1 MANLESALNQ
11 LREERKQA
19 HSQIEKLNS
28 AIAVL
33 EGLTG
38 RNSTGTSHAARR
50 GRTISASARRRMAE
64 AQKARWAK
72 VRGRSRSAG
81 KKAAK
86 SSGKRR
92 LSAAARRKI
101 AEAQRARWA
110 RVRAQ
115 QAKKAA

>member
-1 MANLESALNQ
+1 MANLENALNQ

-19 HSQIEKLNS
+19 QSQLEKLNS
-28 AIAVL
+28 AITVL

-38 RNSTGTSHAARR
+38 RNSTGPGRAARR
-50 GRTISASARRRMAE
+50 GRIITLAARRRMAE

-72 VRGRSRSAG
+72 VRARSRSAG
-81 KKAAK
+81 KKGT
-86 SSGKRR
+86 SSPRKRK
-92 LSAAARRKI
+92 LSPAARRKI
-101 AEAQRARWA
+101 ADAQRARWA